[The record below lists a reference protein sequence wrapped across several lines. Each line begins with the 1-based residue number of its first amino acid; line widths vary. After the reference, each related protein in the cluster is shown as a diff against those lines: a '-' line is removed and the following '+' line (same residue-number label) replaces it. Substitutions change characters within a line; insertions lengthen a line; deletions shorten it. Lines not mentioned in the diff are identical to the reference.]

1 MAAEWVCGVGGCRM
15 GDRNTRA
22 EYDGPGL
29 LLLWRRRRP
38 RLVVCLVAA
47 PSASVLL

>member
-1 MAAEWVCGVGGCRM
+1 MAAEWVGGVGGCRM

-29 LLLWRRRRP
+29 LLLWRRRP